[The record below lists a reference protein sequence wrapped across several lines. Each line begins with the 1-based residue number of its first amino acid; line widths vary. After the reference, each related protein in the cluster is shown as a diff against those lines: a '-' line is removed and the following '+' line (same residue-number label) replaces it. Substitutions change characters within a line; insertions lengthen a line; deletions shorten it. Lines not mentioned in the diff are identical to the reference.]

1 MFREL
6 KNFLHFFENLKF
18 RIICHFDLFVGNG
31 ASLILQFFIDKDDD
45 DDDSDSDDDDDD
57 DDNVDDDDVYGDE
70 DDSLFPGIET
80 VRPRKSES

>member
-6 KNFLHFFENLKF
+6 KNFLHFFFENLKF

-31 ASLILQFFIDKDDD
+31 ASLILQFFSDKDDD
-45 DDDSDSDDDDDD
+45 DDDS
-57 DDNVDDDDVYGDE
+57 VDDDDVYGDE
-70 DDSLFPGIET
+70 DDSLCPGIET

>member
-45 DDDSDSDDDDDD
+45 DDDSD
-57 DDNVDDDDVYGDE
+57 DDDVYGDE